1 MKAEVLRK
9 SILQMAIQGKLVPQN
24 SSDEPASVLLQ
35 KIRAEKEKLMKE
47 GKIKRDKTDSVI
59 FKGEDGKFYEK
70 IGKEVKDI
78 TEDVDFELPQ
88 GWELIRLSNIA
99 ELGSGFTPKLSE
111 LSNKGE
117 VPYFK
122 VSDMNTEGNEK
133 YLMTSNLYYVG
144 DQGKIWDS
152 GTIVFPKNGGAVFT
166 NKKRILIKKS
176 VVDLN
181 TGTFKPSNYIY
192 FGYAYLVFQS
202 IDFRKHFKG
211 TALPTIN
218 SNFMNNLL
226 FGLPPYEE
234 QKRIVEAIE
243 KFEPLLAEY
252 DKLEQQA
259 EKLDGEIFDKL
270 KKSILQYAIQGK
282 LVPQDSSDEPAS
294 VLLSKIKA
302 EKEKLIN
309 EGKIKKENPLPPI
322 TDSEKP
328 FDIPDSWQWVRL
340 GELAAYKKG
349 PFGSSLTKSMF
360 VPKSN
365 ESIKVYE
372 QKNAIYK
379 NCMIGNYY
387 ISNKKFLS
395 MKSFE
400 VFPGEIIV
408 SCAGTIGETFVL
420 PKNAPKGIINQA
432 LMKVKLYLQDIVD
445 FYLLYFDYVLK
456 KEATNSSKGSAIKN
470 IPPFD
475 VLKKMILPLPPLNEQ
490 KRIVARIE
498 QLFAEID
505 KIKAKT
511 Y

>member
-9 SILQMAIQGKLVPQN
+9 SILQMAIQGKLVLQN
-24 SSDEPASVLLQ
+24 SADEPASVLLQ
-35 KIRAEKEKLMKE
+35 KIRAEKEKLIKE
-47 GKIKRDKTDSVI
+47 GKIERDKTDSVI

-70 IGKEVKDI
+70 TGKEVKDI

-144 DQGKIWDS
+144 GQGKIWDS

-192 FGYAYLVFQS
+192 LGYAYLVFQS

-243 KFEPLLAEY
+243 KFEPLLSEY

-302 EKEKLIN
+302 EKEKLIK
-309 EGKIKKENPLPPI
+309 EGKIKKEKPLSPI

-340 GELAAYKKG
+340 GELA
-349 PFGSSLTKSMF
+349 TKFTDGTHSTPKYVLAG
-360 VPKSN
+360 VP
-365 ESIKVYE
+365 
-372 QKNAIYK
+372 
-379 NCMIGNYY
+379 
-387 ISNKKFLS
+387 FLS
-395 MKSFE
+395 VKDMSRGFLDFSNTKFISE
-400 VFPGEIIV
+400 EEHEILYKRCNPEKGDLLITKVGTTGIPVIV
-408 SCAGTIGETFVL
+408 DTDKQFSLFVSV
-420 PKNAPKGIINQA
+420 A
-432 LMKVKLYLQDIVD
+432 LMKFSKRYLDVNFLKELINSPLVQQQAQENTRGVGNKNWVLDDIRNTIVP
-445 FYLLYFDYVLK
+445 LL
-456 KEATNSSKGSAIKN
+456 
-470 IPPFD
+470 
-475 VLKKMILPLPPLNEQ
+475 PLNEQ

-505 KIKAKT
+505 KINRQ
-511 Y
+511 